1 MGSLS
6 AAKLLDNLFERKG
19 LSPLTLLYRLE
30 KHSLGLR
37 VGFERFVSF
46 RKEHDHR
53 RTFRKLGIVQLNA
66 TADDP
71 TRSNSHGFEYTTCA
85 PCGSAGAL
93 VHLLDRKSV
102 V

>member
-6 AAKLLDNLFERKG
+6 AAKLLDNLFERNS

-93 VHLLDRKSV
+93 VHLFTR
-102 V
+102 